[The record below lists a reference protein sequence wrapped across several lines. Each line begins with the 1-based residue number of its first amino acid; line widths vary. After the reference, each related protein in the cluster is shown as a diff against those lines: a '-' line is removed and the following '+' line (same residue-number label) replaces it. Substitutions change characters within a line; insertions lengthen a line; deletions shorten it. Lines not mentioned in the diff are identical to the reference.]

1 MAAPVLGVNSPKS
14 PKPNPFSS
22 PAPAHNPF
30 ISFTDEKSSIWGS
43 LSSAN
48 ASTSEPT
55 TTAPTDEK
63 TNGENGESDKN
74 ETGHETSP
82 TKPEVSVDV
91 DNGEKGEECIFQLR
105 AKLFRLSTP
114 EKGPE
119 DDKDTNKDAD
129 AKAEWVEVGIGPLRV
144 LESTEEDVSSK
155 YRLVMRRENQPG
167 GQGGILYC
175 N

>member
-1 MAAPVLGVNSPKS
+1 MQAPVLGVNSPKS

-30 ISFTDEKSSIWGS
+30 ISFTDDKSSIWGS

-48 ASTSEPT
+48 TSTSE
-55 TTAPTDEK
+55 TAAAERTEEK
-63 TNGENGESDKN
+63 TNGENDECCKN
-74 ETGHETSP
+74 ETRREASP
-82 TKPEVSVDV
+82 TKPESTADM
-91 DNGEKGEECIFQLR
+91 DNGEAGEECIFQLR

-114 EKGPE
+114 QQPSD
-119 DDKDTNKDAD
+119 DDKDASKETD

-167 GQGGILYC
+167 GQG
-175 N
+175 